1 MFLALTNGLHR
12 MQDRN
17 RELGKLSDAIH
28 AEFAKRYVDDMRE
41 KAEMRKEIEAGEDDE
56 APSSHAP

>member
-1 MFLALTNGLHR
+1 MFLALTNGLHKMR
-12 MQDRN
+12 DRK

-28 AEFAKRYVDDMRE
+28 AEFSKRYVDDMRE
-41 KAEMRKEIEAGEDDE
+41 KAEMRKEIEAGGDDE

>member
-1 MFLALTNGLHR
+1 MFLALTNGLHKMR
-12 MQDRN
+12 DRN

-28 AEFAKRYVDDMRE
+28 AEFSKRYVDDMRE
-41 KAEMRKEIEAGEDDE
+41 KAEMRKEIEAGGDDE